1 MSESHIFVLQQ
12 VIDDLLNT
20 NSSLESA
27 LLKLN
32 YFARLIK
39 NEELL
44 QFTDLEINGY
54 KEVELPQYRKAISTL
69 TAKMQAWQ
77 TYHTGEIPISMLE
90 EPFNETLRYLGVY
103 EGVKVLES
111 MVSKSTKNNSPL
123 LIKHLPMEM
132 LSYVQPLASKIYLSD
147 VKIVVVEAWIT
158 ANANIVTQI
167 LSTVRS
173 RLLAFTMEI
182 AERFGYN
189 IKISSFKQEQDINN
203 QTINN
208 FIRNEIINHGNGNI
222 TNTGSDSNLTAEI
235 TT

>member
-1 MSESHIFVLQQ
+1 
-12 VIDDLLNT
+12 
-20 NSSLESA
+20 
-27 LLKLN
+27 
-32 YFARLIK
+32 
-39 NEELL
+39 
-44 QFTDLEINGY
+44 
-54 KEVELPQYRKAISTL
+54 
-69 TAKMQAWQ
+69 
-77 TYHTGEIPISMLE
+77 
-90 EPFNETLRYLGVY
+90 
-103 EGVKVLES
+103 
-111 MVSKSTKNNSPL
+111 
-123 LIKHLPMEM
+123 
-132 LSYVQPLASKIYLSD
+132 VQPLASKIYLSD